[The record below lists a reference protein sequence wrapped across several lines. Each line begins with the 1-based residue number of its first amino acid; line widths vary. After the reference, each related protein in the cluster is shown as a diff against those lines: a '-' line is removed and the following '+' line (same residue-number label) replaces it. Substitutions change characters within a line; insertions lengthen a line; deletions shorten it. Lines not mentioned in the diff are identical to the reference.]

1 MDPICHTLVGA
12 TLSRTGL
19 ETKTRY
25 AAATLIIAA
34 NLPDIDVVAHAMGAT
49 ASYAYRRGITH
60 GIPALIILPVLLAAA
75 VWLFGRNRGGGAQ
88 GPPVSFKGL
97 LLLSA
102 IGVVSH
108 PILDWMNTYGMRWLM
123 PIVDRWYYGDTL
135 FIIDWIAWLILAVGL
150 TFAIV
155 QKKTP
160 LAWYRRPA
168 NLALTALIVYIGV
181 NYGIT
186 QNAERAAYAAL
197 SAKPPARLLA
207 SPVPFNPLRR
217 EIVLDYKLG
226 YRFGS
231 YRAFTAEPLELSNR
245 IVPKGDPEHLQLA
258 QQTLDGQRFLHWARF
273 PYSVTVSDGGKTR
286 IVLADARYVPD
297 IENPRLDGF
306 AMLEL
311 EPATDRTEDE

>member
-34 NLPDIDVVAHAMGAT
+34 NLPDIDVVAHAMGTT

-60 GIPALIILPVLLAAA
+60 GIPALIILPILLAAA

-97 LLLSA
+97 LLLST

-155 QKKTP
+155 QRKTP

-168 NLALTALIVYIGV
+168 NLALTALDRLHRRQLRHYAKRRARGV
-181 NYGIT
+181 CRAQRETASKTVGI
-186 QNAERAAYAAL
+186 ARAVQPTPQRNRSRLQTGL
-197 SAKPPARLLA
+197 SVRKLPRIHGR
-207 SPVPFNPLRR
+207 PLR
-217 EIVLDYKLG
+217 
-226 YRFGS
+226 
-231 YRAFTAEPLELSNR
+231 T
-245 IVPKGDPEHLQLA
+245 
-258 QQTLDGQRFLHWARF
+258 QQPHRSQR
-273 PYSVTVSDGGKTR
+273 
-286 IVLADARYVPD
+286 
-297 IENPRLDGF
+297 
-306 AMLEL
+306 
-311 EPATDRTEDE
+311 